1 MRPSSDLPRFAP
13 VTTSCVGAVAL
24 VCAVA
29 VMLAG
34 AAAPSGAAAAVPRG
48 IYWGAQIGDQITGE
62 AAPWDMRPVRRLQ
75 KVAGKS
81 LSLIE
86 FASPFV
92 ECEATVCTPTSFPS
106 TPLEN
111 IRAYGAIPVF
121 SWNSGSSPPSLEQ
134 PAFSLPEILS
144 GRYDAYIREFAEK
157 AKAWG
162 HPFFLR
168 FDWEMNGNWFP
179 WSEGV
184 DGNAPG
190 EYVEAWRH
198 VHDIFT
204 SVGATNATWV
214 WCPNVDIG
222 GGLAPLRPLYPGN
235 SYVDWT
241 CLDGFNWGPRKGSPG
256 WLTFDEIF
264 RSTYR
269 QVTKIAPRKP
279 MMLAE
284 FASTDRGG
292 SKPKWI
298 EDTFKRIRTNYPKI
312 RGAVWFDVDDRGTGW
327 PIENSKSAGAAFR
340 RAIANPAYR
349 PAEFG
354 ALSSGPIAPPS
365 N

>member
-1 MRPSSDLPRFAP
+1 MSRGALGPTNRLGLVVLA
-13 VTTSCVGAVAL
+13 CVLSLAL
-24 VCAVA
+24 SGLVPTR
-29 VMLAG
+29 AG
-34 AAAPSGAAAAVPRG
+34 AAAPRG
-48 IYWGAQIGDQITGE
+48 IYWGAQIGDQMTGE
-62 AAPWDMRPVRRLQ
+62 AAPWDMRPVRRFQ
-75 KVAGKS
+75 KIAGKS

-86 FASPFV
+86 FGSPFL
-92 ECEATVCTPTSFPS
+92 ECEATICAPTSFPM

-111 IRAYGAIPVF
+111 IRSYGAIPIF
-121 SWNSGSSPPSLEQ
+121 SWSSGASPPRPDESAL
-134 PAFSLPEILS
+134 SLPQILS

-168 FDWEMNGNWFP
+168 FDWEMNGSWFP

-184 DGNAPG
+184 NGNAPG
-190 EYVEAWRH
+190 EYVTAWRH

-204 SVGATNATWV
+204 AVGATNATWV

-222 GGLAPLRPLYPGN
+222 GGLAALRPLYPGN

-241 CLDGFNWGPRKGSPG
+241 CLDGFNWGKRRGSPG
-256 WLTFDEIF
+256 WLDFDGIF
-264 RSTYR
+264 HSTYK

-279 MMLAE
+279 MMMAE

-298 EDTFKRIRTNYPKI
+298 EASFKRIRTGYPKI
-312 RGAVWFDVDDRGTGW
+312 RGVVWFDVNDRNTNW
-327 PIENSKSAGAAFR
+327 PIETSKSASAAFR
-340 RAIANPAYR
+340 RSIANPAYR

-354 ALSSGPIAPPS
+354 ALSSSPIAPPPS
-365 N
+365 